1 MAVLIVEQHVLA
13 AFKVADRGYVL
24 EHGNVVAEGTT
35 AELKRDIELLE
46 ASYLGETTTPEMP
59 AAELL

>member
-1 MAVLIVEQHVLA
+1 LA

-24 EHGNVVAEGTT
+24 AHGNVVAEGTT
-35 AELKRDIELLE
+35 AELKRDVELLE
-46 ASYLGETTTPEMP
+46 ASYLGEATTPDMP